1 MVVGERSFYFQ
12 SCASICEGFLTLI
25 FDVDLAWQLAPESL
39 LLRMPLATSKTLP
52 LRMPLATS
60 RRLLL
65 KLPSAASE
73 LLTWEL

>member
-39 LLRMPLATSKTLP
+39 LLRMPLATSK
-52 LRMPLATS
+52 
-60 RRLLL
+60 RLLL
-65 KLPSAASE
+65 KMPSAASKSE
-73 LLTWEL
+73 LLIWAL